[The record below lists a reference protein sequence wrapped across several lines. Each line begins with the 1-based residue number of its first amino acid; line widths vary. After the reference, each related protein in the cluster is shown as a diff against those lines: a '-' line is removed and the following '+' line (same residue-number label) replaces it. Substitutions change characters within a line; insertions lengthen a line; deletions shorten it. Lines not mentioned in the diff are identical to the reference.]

1 MSIWTAVL
9 SSIVLCLRHVFDRWI
24 HGTMFHRVLARI
36 LYVPSIAKMSARS
49 RWKPNS
55 AKQWYNRIDETVI
68 LGALP
73 FRSQTKELVEKENV
87 RAVISYN
94 EAYELSYFTNS
105 KKEWADHGVEQHW
118 FSTVDFDPPSIP
130 NIWAGLKVIDLH
142 KKRKESV
149 YVHCKAGRGRS
160 AVATVCYLIRA
171 NSMDPEKAIEFAR
184 SKRPHI
190 SINERQRQRILEFH
204 DSLKA
209 EKQD

>member
-1 MSIWTAVL
+1 MLHRAL
-9 SSIVLCLRHVFDRWI
+9 A
-24 HGTMFHRVLARI
+24 RVLYI
-36 LYVPSIAKMSARS
+36 PSIAKMLATSW
-49 RWKPNS
+49 WKLNP
-55 AKQWYNRIDETVI
+55 AKQWYNRLDETVI

-94 EAYELSYFTNS
+94 EAYELRYFTNS
-105 KKEWADHGVEQHW
+105 KKEWADRGVEQHW
-118 FSTVDFDPPSIP
+118 FTTVDFDPPSLP
-130 NIWAGLKVIDLH
+130 NIWAGLRVIDLY
-142 KKRKESV
+142 KKRNESV

-171 NSMDPEKAIEFAR
+171 NNMDPEKAIEFAR

-190 SINERQRQRILEFH
+190 SINERQRQRIIEFH
-204 DSLKA
+204 ESLKS

>member
-1 MSIWTAVL
+1 MAATAATVPTPL
-9 SSIVLCLRHVFDRWI
+9 LNATYIKKRHVSDEHLDRRFECRQDLGGSLI
-24 HGTMFHRVLARI
+24 RQSSGTTESTRI
-36 LYVPSIAKMSARS
+36 L
-49 RWKPNS
+49 
-55 AKQWYNRIDETVI
+55 E
-68 LGALP
+68 ALP
-73 FRSQTKELVEKENV
+73 FRSQTKELVVKENV

-105 KKEWADHGVEQHW
+105 KK
-118 FSTVDFDPPSIP
+118 
-130 NIWAGLKVIDLH
+130 VIDLH

-149 YVHCKAGRGRS
+149 YVHCKAGMGRS

-190 SINERQRQRILEFH
+190 SIYERQRQRILEFH
-204 DSLKA
+204 ESLKA